1 MCLYFTPLIRAG
13 GKKVHA
19 LYFKKSIGGA
29 VEEGNEKLSE
39 NYGPTIVDEW
49 DKFLRCNFVNSY

>member
-39 NYGPTIVDEW
+39 NYGPTIVDE
-49 DKFLRCNFVNSY
+49 

>member
-1 MCLYFTPLIRAG
+1 MPLLHIHKWQYVFIFYSFDQG
-13 GKKVHA
+13 WCKKVHA

-39 NYGPTIVDEW
+39 NYGPTMVDE
-49 DKFLRCNFVNSY
+49 